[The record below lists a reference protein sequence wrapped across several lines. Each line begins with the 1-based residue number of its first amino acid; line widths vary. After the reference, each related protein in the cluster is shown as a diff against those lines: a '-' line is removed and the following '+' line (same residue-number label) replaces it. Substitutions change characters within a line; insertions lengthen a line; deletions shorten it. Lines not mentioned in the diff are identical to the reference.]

1 VVHDRNPRLLD
12 QNPRTLIH
20 PYTESLGL
28 DPTLGSRDYE
38 GIPWADED
46 EEMTSVKVGVEGR
59 RSDVGG
65 EVVPIPSL
73 QRLFDRS

>member
-28 DPTLGSRDYE
+28 DSTLGPRDYE
-38 GIPWADED
+38 SVPWADED
-46 EEMTSVKVGVEGR
+46 EDMASVKVGVEGR
-59 RSDVGG
+59 RSLVGCRRRG
-65 EVVPIPSL
+65 GVNPLALVPL
-73 QRLFDRS
+73 